1 MPTSTDF
8 EQTGRD
14 ANILNNYFY
23 EEPSLLDEN
32 EYGRLGKLILKL
44 VQEGGGGTTIKYGGR
59 VDSVEDLPET
69 GEPNQFYLVGLEDS
83 ENFDEYIWAEVEG
96 GTGHWDR
103 LGSVSIII
111 DDHLDPNSSN
121 PVQNG
126 IVAAAFTAVNNAI
139 NAVNT
144 ALAAKAD
151 KTEIPDPVTVNST
164 GDIYIGSQLVRKVLT
179 QAEYDA
185 LVTKDPKVEYLVP
198 EETEGE

>member
-14 ANILNNYFY
+14 ANVLNNYFY
-23 EEPSLLDEN
+23 EEPPLLDEN

-44 VQEGGGGTTIKYGGR
+44 IQEGGGGTTIKYGGR

-126 IVAAAFTAVNNAI
+126 IIAAAFTAVNNAI

-144 ALAAKAD
+144 ALATKS
-151 KTEIPDPVTVNST
+151 TVTITST
-164 GDIYIGSQLVRKVLT
+164 GDISVDSQLVREVLT